1 MTKTKTSNN
10 VEATNL
16 VDRLPDNTEYFFLDF
31 IEKQPNPKWIRSTFL
46 TLNQLM
52 RVFTNRNAFTAHHRR
67 QSKKGSLANFKGYEW
82 VNIRIQ
88 RETDLDVITD
98 GCTLREELFGT
109 FFQATA
115 DLVRSGELKVSDHH
129 KGFPTI
135 G

>member
-1 MTKTKTSNN
+1 MTKNKTSYN

-31 IEKQPNPKWIRSTFL
+31 KEIQPDTKWVRMTFL
-46 TLNQLM
+46 TWNQVM
-52 RVFTNRNAFTAHHRR
+52 RVLNFRNAYDAHLRR
-67 QSKKGSLANFKGYEW
+67 QSKKESLADFKGCEW

-109 FFQATA
+109 FYQETA
-115 DLVRSGELKVSDHH
+115 DLVRSGKIKVSDLR
-129 KGFPTI
+129 T
-135 G
+135 